1 MYEAVFSP
9 SGGKTL
15 LFFYENVRNGL
26 NFTTLELVNFFLGYR
41 RTYIEIGQK
50 GWVEAISVEKA
61 QKWPKNG
68 P

>member
-26 NFTTLELVNFFLGYR
+26 NSTTLKLIYFFLSYQ
-41 RTYIEIGQK
+41 RTYLEIGQE
-50 GWVEAISVEKA
+50 GWCEVISVE
-61 QKWPKNG
+61 QGQNWPQNG

>member
-1 MYEAVFSP
+1 MCEVVFSP

-15 LFFYENVRNGL
+15 LFFYENVRNRL
-26 NFTTLELVNFFLGYR
+26 KLTTLKLVYFFLGYR
-41 RTYIEIGQK
+41 RTYLEIGQK
-50 GWVEAISVEKA
+50 GWFEAISVEKG

>member
-1 MYEAVFSP
+1 MYEAVFLP

-26 NFTTLELVNFFLGYR
+26 NFTTLKLVYFYVGYR
-41 RTYIEIGQK
+41 RTYLEIDQK
-50 GWVEAISVEKA
+50 GWFEAISVEKGP
-61 QKWPKNG
+61 KWPKNG